1 MTSSKSWFLGS
12 WSNPIFSIKVIK
24 FINQSSFKLYYFQSF
39 QRDCGVAIKGNA
51 NLTNMTC
58 KWFFFTINLQI
69 SDAPFGKMTQSY
81 CCWTP
86 HSHFLYH
93 DVQLGVYLW
102 LPTLLQ
108 RPDLRSVSSL
118 SSVCS
123 DSTIRLPLKPQL
135 WDERKAP
142 APLALWNSVPSPAFC
157 CATTCFFTK
166 NNSRFP
172 KFHKCGCV
180 VHRSHKNAELRRPG
194 TCCQTSQQ
202 QYHLSPNYTIA
213 SK

>member
-81 CCWTP
+81 CCWTSLFISRCP
-86 HSHFLYH
+86 AGCIFMITDIAAAPWSQVSFVSFLSLLWFYH
-93 DVQLGVYLW
+93 PPPSQTATVRRTESSSSARLVK
-102 LPTLLQ
+102 Q
-108 RPDLRSVSSL
+108 RP
-118 SSVCS
+118 
-123 DSTIRLPLKPQL
+123 
-135 WDERKAP
+135 
-142 APLALWNSVPSPAFC
+142 VPGFLLC
-157 CATTCFFTK
+157 
-166 NNSRFP
+166 NNMFL
-172 KFHKCGCV
+172 H
-180 VHRSHKNAELRRPG
+180 
-194 TCCQTSQQ
+194 
-202 QYHLSPNYTIA
+202 
-213 SK
+213 